1 MPGGSVLKASKRM
14 YAPFFDSSPDSSSSL
29 VDDAHK
35 ARMKF
40 LQKEMANARDTLDK
54 LHTRAY
60 ELYISIIPSA
70 REIAKSADARSPS
83 PYPRASRRTEDLIA
97 AAGSDSRLFEVLQV
111 EGRTL
116 ARVPETG
123 NEDLIEILLAE

>member
-1 MPGGSVLKASKRM
+1 
-14 YAPFFDSSPDSSSSL
+14 
-29 VDDAHK
+29 
-35 ARMKF
+35 MKF